1 MKQLHLKLAYFLLS
15 CLFFVALALGIVTL
29 NPTLAVNAN
38 AAVVFNADTY
48 KTAGAS
54 VRLYEK
60 DGSALE
66 DGLSGIRFHVLM
78 DAELYNTYKDDANFK
93 SYTAILPQYLLSGE
107 LTCNTANVLVL
118 ETTNVWRVYKR
129 DSTYMES
136 VAFLYGLPV
145 SQHATEIAF
154 RGFISLDGGKTYA
167 QSTNTD
173 TRSIAFVAKSARDDA
188 DAVLAD
194 ATLESNRITT
204 LNCYIPKYNVT
215 YTVGS
220 TSTTENAE
228 YGDTLSSAPQGIS
241 IWRDEN
247 GNLVNLDSAI
257 TKNNTSGTNAQP
269 LSLTAYAKVTM
280 SLSNAN
286 ATFNGANMSNG
297 ASVEV
302 KCGTY
307 PLTATPITNYKL
319 SSVTINGANK
329 GAGTSH
335 SLSVTSNTT
344 ISVAAT
350 IITYTVTLDNSGGA
364 SVSGT
369 VNGTFNINSTCS
381 FTLGTGFYNVTV
393 NGTTIS
399 PNTSRGYS
407 FTVTAN
413 STVKI
418 VKMTDSETKSKI
430 MNAIASASGGTLSVS
445 GNNLVSPSNTSTITI
460 GQAVFDELKK
470 YGYTTVTFDIY
481 KPQKKEL
488 LYRKRIQN
496 ITDNVTIAEVKV
508 NQSSIS
514 ATGVSLSKPTQLE
527 GQYKSLGSWSG
538 ESIGVSWTLSNISFS

>member
-1 MKQLHLKLAYFLLS
+1 MKQLRLKLTYFFLS
-15 CLFFVALALGIVTL
+15 CLFFVALSLGIITL
-29 NPTLAVNAN
+29 PPALTASANTAVA
-38 AAVVFNADTY
+38 FSADTY

-60 DGSALE
+60 DGSVLE

-78 DAELYNTYKDDANFK
+78 NAELYNAHKDNENFK
-93 SYTAILPQYLLSGE
+93 TCTAILPQYLLSGE

-118 ETTNVWRVYKR
+118 ETTDVWRVYSK
-129 DSTYMES
+129 DTAYMES
-136 VAFLYGLPV
+136 VAFVYGLPV

-154 RGFISLDGGKTYA
+154 RGFVSLDGGETYA
-167 QSTNTD
+167 QSTEMS

-188 DAVLAD
+188 EAVLAD
-194 ATLESNRITT
+194 ETLERNRITT
-204 LNCYIPKYNVT
+204 LNGYIPKYTVT
-215 YTVGS
+215 YNVGS
-220 TSTTENAE
+220 TSTTESAE

-241 IWRDEN
+241 IWRDDS
-247 GNLVNLDSAI
+247 GNLVNLNNAI
-257 TKNNTSGTNAQP
+257 TKNNTSGTNAQS
-269 LSLTAYAKVTM
+269 LVLTAYAKVTM
-280 SLSNAN
+280 LLSNAN
-286 ATFNGANMSNG
+286 ATFNGSGMANG

-307 PLTATPITNYKL
+307 PLTASPITNYKL
-319 SSVTINGANK
+319 SSVTINGASK
-329 GAGTSH
+329 GTGTSH
-335 SLSVTSNTT
+335 SLSVTGDTT
-344 ISVAAT
+344 ISVAAS

-381 FTLGTGFYNVTV
+381 FTLGTGFYKVTV

-430 MNAIASASGGTLSVS
+430 MSAIASASGGTLSVS
-445 GNNLVSPSNTSTITI
+445 GSNLVSPSNTGTITI

-470 YGYTTVTFDIY
+470 YGYTTITFDIY

-514 ATGVSLSKPTQLE
+514 ASGVSLSKATQLE
-527 GQYKSLGSWSG
+527 GQYKSFGSWSPR
-538 ESIGVSWTLSNISFS
+538 SPTLPTSA